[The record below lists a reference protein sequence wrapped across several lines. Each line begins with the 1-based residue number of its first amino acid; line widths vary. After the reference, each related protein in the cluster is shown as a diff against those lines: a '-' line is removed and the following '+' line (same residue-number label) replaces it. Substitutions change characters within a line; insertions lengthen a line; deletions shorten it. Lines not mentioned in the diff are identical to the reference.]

1 MKTEPSM
8 YTTHM
13 RKSLQSLSRRTALP
27 LLALLC
33 VASCTEDT
41 DTMGLYPDGDNIIN
55 SHSVYSVLTRSLEM
69 GAVRT
74 ASDINYLGEIEDPET
89 GTSIRSEFAAQYFC
103 SENYSFPA
111 LKYMFPIDTMLTQQ
125 PAHPIDSIRCDS
137 VEVRLYFD
145 SYYGDGS
152 NPMKLEVYPM
162 SFNTIMEEDSIFYS
176 DIDLNRFVDAG
187 TQPIATKVFSP
198 IDYNLSESELN
209 SATHSNNVRIVL
221 PDTFGTRIM
230 QQYYRQPQAFKDAY
244 SFVRNVFPGFYFK
257 LKSGQGNMIY
267 VSVSTVNVFFSYY
280 TAEHPDSAIAAM
292 GRFASTPEVI
302 QSTRFVNDDMQPLVQ
317 DNSCTYL
324 KTPAGICTE
333 VTLPVDD
340 VFLHHE
346 SDSVS
351 KAQLTFTRYNK
362 ADDSYALGTPQTV
375 LLLRKQDVQSFF
387 DNKEVSNNL
396 TSYTTSFDATY
407 NTYTFS
413 NICRLLTYLQRE
425 KKTGMAAENLS
436 EEQWKAAHPEWNKCV
451 LIPVKTSTT
460 SDAYGNSYQTSV
472 THDLDMNSIR
482 LVGGSENPI
491 QMQVIY
497 SRFK

>member
-1 MKTEPSM
+1 M
-8 YTTHM
+8 
-13 RKSLQSLSRRTALP
+13 
-27 LLALLC
+27 
-33 VASCTEDT
+33 
-41 DTMGLYPDGDNIIN
+41 
-55 SHSVYSVLTRSLEM
+55 
-69 GAVRT
+69 
-74 ASDINYLGEIEDPET
+74 
-89 GTSIRSEFAAQYFC
+89 
-103 SENYSFPA
+103 
-111 LKYMFPIDTMLTQQ
+111 
-125 PAHPIDSIRCDS
+125 
-137 VEVRLYFD
+137 
-145 SYYGDGS
+145 
-152 NPMKLEVYPM
+152 
-162 SFNTIMEEDSIFYS
+162 
-176 DIDLNRFVDAG
+176 
-187 TQPIATKVFSP
+187 
-198 IDYNLSESELN
+198 
-209 SATHSNNVRIVL
+209 
-221 PDTFGTRIM
+221 
-230 QQYYRQPQAFKDAY
+230 
-244 SFVRNVFPGFYFK
+244 
-257 LKSGQGNMIY
+257 
-267 VSVSTVNVFFSYY
+267 
-280 TAEHPDSAIAAM
+280 
-292 GRFASTPEVI
+292 I

-425 KKTGMAAENLS
+425 KKAGMAAENLS